1 MAIKDDAKELDGIL
15 GKIKNAMADVD
26 SYFDK
31 GSKSLS
37 SLVDIASQFNDYQN
51 RTVKLNS
58 EQLTQLSK
66 KLQLEKENLHSSQES
81 LARSIQR
88 NAKDRDNL
96 KTQLQSIQNTKKNK
110 DVIKDLNDQLKNVI
124 KDLDKELELHDYIN
138 AALNDTN
145 KQVENLEKSLNKAA
159 KNEALSENLD
169 KLSNKAGNLGSILG
183 VSLSFS
189 GLLDILTSVDKAIG
203 DFSKSMNMTYADS
216 TKLSAEY
223 TKIAEASG
231 DNALNANRMLETQAA
246 IGAALGTNAKI
257 NEADLKTFTK
267 LREQAG
273 YTNEELMG
281 IQQLSLLNGKSLEKN
296 TSEILGGAKAY
307 AARNK
312 IVVNEK
318 QVLKEVSKASAA
330 LKLSLGG
337 STKAIAESVVKAKQ
351 FGLTLEQT
359 EKMSQSL
366 LNFEDS
372 IESELSAELLT
383 GKDLNL
389 ERARGLALNGQTA
402 EAAAEIA
409 AQVGS
414 SAEFGRM
421 NVIQQE
427 AIAKA
432 VGMERNELAQ
442 SLIDRE
448 ALAKI
453 GFKDA
458 EAAKAKYDLL
468 RQTMSVEEAA
478 KALGDE
484 DLARQYEQQSVQ
496 ESFNDAMEKLK
507 VTLANDLLPMF
518 QSIGEFITKHLSMI
532 KLIAGIYLGM
542 KTTMFAMNLLNAA
555 GLAIDRKRKK
565 TAEKEAGNEIVGSAF
580 KMSAAL
586 GPLGIAVA
594 AGIIATGLASLA
606 MFSGDDVLSPA
617 PGGSGYGKRTL
628 FGPEGAI
635 KLNDKDTVIAGT
647 NLFGDDVT
655 STSTNTQRSP
665 KGSIKLAGN
674 GDMSAVVNA
683 ISELR
688 RDINALANRPINVS
702 ISGKK
707 VTEAIYDDPNT
718 VGDESRKKS
727 YRI

>member
-1 MAIKDDAKELDGIL
+1 
-15 GKIKNAMADVD
+15 
-26 SYFDK
+26 
-31 GSKSLS
+31 
-37 SLVDIASQFNDYQN
+37 
-51 RTVKLNS
+51 
-58 EQLTQLSK
+58 
-66 KLQLEKENLHSSQES
+66 
-81 LARSIQR
+81 
-88 NAKDRDNL
+88 
-96 KTQLQSIQNTKKNK
+96 
-110 DVIKDLNDQLKNVI
+110 
-124 KDLDKELELHDYIN
+124 
-138 AALNDTN
+138 
-145 KQVENLEKSLNKAA
+145 
-159 KNEALSENLD
+159 
-169 KLSNKAGNLGSILG
+169 
-183 VSLSFS
+183 
-189 GLLDILTSVDKAIG
+189 
-203 DFSKSMNMTYADS
+203 
-216 TKLSAEY
+216 
-223 TKIAEASG
+223 
-231 DNALNANRMLETQAA
+231 
-246 IGAALGTNAKI
+246 
-257 NEADLKTFTK
+257 
-267 LREQAG
+267 
-273 YTNEELMG
+273 
-281 IQQLSLLNGKSLEKN
+281 
-296 TSEILGGAKAY
+296 
-307 AARNK
+307 
-312 IVVNEK
+312 
-318 QVLKEVSKASAA
+318 
-330 LKLSLGG
+330 
-337 STKAIAESVVKAKQ
+337 
-351 FGLTLEQT
+351 
-359 EKMSQSL
+359 
-366 LNFEDS
+366 
-372 IESELSAELLT
+372 
-383 GKDLNL
+383 
-389 ERARGLALNGQTA
+389 
-402 EAAAEIA
+402 
-409 AQVGS
+409 
-414 SAEFGRM
+414 
-421 NVIQQE
+421 
-427 AIAKA
+427 
-432 VGMERNELAQ
+432 MERNELAQ